1 MIKIAIMK
9 YKTTVKPGKNLIKVW
24 KKTANDIVSK
34 LQRQELFVNL
44 GNTST
49 ALMESECIR
58 AVYETIPESAERN
71 LLLKCMLDA
80 ENASAGGSYAL
91 LLHLSGI
98 IDDFEITG
106 LRFSLNDLQL
116 TLSNFVGKLASNIVS
131 DAIKIAGRNGKI
143 FLDSSEPQ
151 ASEISFGTQ
160 NCKWAPPELF
170 FTTIKLPKASV
181 QNCRVAFIDGIIES
195 VSECHKIFQW
205 SYDAKTPVVIFAR
218 GFAEEVI
225 ATAGVNLQRQTAQV
239 IPILISFDEVGVNS
253 FGDIASCFGSDVISA
268 DKGQL
273 VSSLDLE
280 QCVKVN
286 RITVTS
292 KSSEIEFHDN
302 LVDSVVERLSK
313 KLSISDAGQSDLIKK
328 RIDALGTGSVTIKIG
343 TDQKNLLGIQKDRV
357 DFGIRFV
364 KSCLSHGIIVINGK
378 MMPST
383 AVKNGI
389 KCSKSFMGILS
400 NCGATLEIEKCG

>member
-1 MIKIAIMK
+1 MIKIVIMK
-9 YKTTVKPGKNLIKVW
+9 YKAIIKSGKTSIKSW
-24 KKTANDIVSK
+24 RGNARSILSK
-34 LQRQELFVNL
+34 IHGQELFINL

-49 ALMESECIR
+49 ALRESECIR

-80 ENASAGGSYAL
+80 ENMSAGGSYAL

-98 IDDFEITG
+98 INDFEIIG

-116 TLSNFVGKLASNIVS
+116 ALSGFVGKMASSIVS

-151 ASEISFGTQ
+151 KSEISFGTQ
-160 NCKWAPPELF
+160 NCKWAPPESF
-170 FTTIKLPKASV
+170 FTTIKLPKISV
-181 QNCRVAFIDGIIES
+181 QNCKVAFIDGIIES

-205 SYDAKTPVVIFAR
+205 SYDEKTPVVIFAR

-225 ATAGVNLQRQTAQV
+225 ATAGVNIQRQTAQV
-239 IPILISFDEVGVNS
+239 VPILISFDEVGVNS

-273 VSSLDLE
+273 VSSLDLN
-280 QCVKVN
+280 QSIKVD

-292 KSSEIEFHDN
+292 KSCEIEFHDN

-313 KLSISDAGQSDLIKK
+313 KLSAVEAGQSDLIKK

-343 TDQKNLLGIQKDRV
+343 TDQKNLAGIQKDRV

-364 KSCLSHGIIVINGK
+364 KSCLSHGIIDINGK
-378 MMPST
+378 IMPSI

-389 KCSKSFMGILS
+389 KCSNSFIDILS
-400 NCGATLEIEKCG
+400 NCGAALEIEKCG

>member
-1 MIKIAIMK
+1 MK
-9 YKTTVKPGKNLIKVW
+9 YKAIIKSGKTSIKSW
-24 KKTANDIVSK
+24 RLNARGILSK
-34 LQRQELFVNL
+34 LHGQELFINL

-58 AVYETIPESAERN
+58 AVHETIPESAERN

-80 ENASAGGSYAL
+80 ENMSAGGSYVL

-98 IDDFEITG
+98 IDDFEIVG

-116 TLSNFVGKLASNIVS
+116 ALSSFIGKMAASIVS

-151 ASEISFGTQ
+151 KSEISFGTQ
-160 NCKWAPPELF
+160 NCKWAPPESF
-170 FTTIKLPKASV
+170 FTTIKLPKISV

-205 SYDAKTPVVIFAR
+205 SYDEKTPVVIFAR
-218 GFAEEVI
+218 GFAEEII
-225 ATAGVNLQRQTAQV
+225 ATAGINIQRQTAQV
-239 IPILISFDEVGVNS
+239 VPILISFDEVGVNS

-273 VSSLDLE
+273 VSSLDLN
-280 QCVKVN
+280 QSVKVD

-292 KSSEIEFHDN
+292 KSCEIEFHNN

-313 KLSISDAGQSDLIKK
+313 KLSAAEAGQSDLIKK

-343 TDQKNLLGIQKDRV
+343 TDQKNLAGIQKDRV

-364 KSCLSHGIIVINGK
+364 KSCLSHGIIDINGK
-378 MMPST
+378 IMPSI

-389 KCSKSFMGILS
+389 KCSNSFIDILS
-400 NCGATLEIEKCG
+400 NCGAALEIEKCG

>member
-1 MIKIAIMK
+1 
-9 YKTTVKPGKNLIKVW
+9 
-24 KKTANDIVSK
+24 
-34 LQRQELFVNL
+34 
-44 GNTST
+44 
-49 ALMESECIR
+49 
-58 AVYETIPESAERN
+58 
-71 LLLKCMLDA
+71 
-80 ENASAGGSYAL
+80 
-91 LLHLSGI
+91 
-98 IDDFEITG
+98 
-106 LRFSLNDLQL
+106 
-116 TLSNFVGKLASNIVS
+116 
-131 DAIKIAGRNGKI
+131 
-143 FLDSSEPQ
+143 
-151 ASEISFGTQ
+151 
-160 NCKWAPPELF
+160 
-170 FTTIKLPKASV
+170 
-181 QNCRVAFIDGIIES
+181 
-195 VSECHKIFQW
+195 
-205 SYDAKTPVVIFAR
+205 
-218 GFAEEVI
+218 
-225 ATAGVNLQRQTAQV
+225 
-239 IPILISFDEVGVNS
+239 LISFDEVGVNS
-253 FGDIASCFGSDVISA
+253 FGDIASCFGSDVVSA

>member
-1 MIKIAIMK
+1 MK
-9 YKTTVKPGKNLIKVW
+9 YKAIIKSGKTSIKSW
-24 KKTANDIVSK
+24 RLNARGILSK
-34 LQRQELFVNL
+34 LHGQELFINL

-58 AVYETIPESAERN
+58 AVHETIPESAERN

-80 ENASAGGSYAL
+80 ENMSAGGSYVL

-98 IDDFEITG
+98 IDDFEIVG

-116 TLSNFVGKLASNIVS
+116 ALSSFIGKMAASIVS

-151 ASEISFGTQ
+151 KSEISFGTQ
-160 NCKWAPPELF
+160 NCKWVPPESF
-170 FTTIKLPKASV
+170 FTTIKLPKLSV

-205 SYDAKTPVVIFAR
+205 SYDEKTPVVIFAR

-225 ATAGVNLQRQTAQV
+225 ATAGVNIQRQTAQV
-239 IPILISFDEVGVNS
+239 VPILISFDEVGVNS

-273 VSSLDLE
+273 VSSLDLN
-280 QCVKVN
+280 QSVKVD

-292 KSSEIEFHDN
+292 KSCEIEFHNN

-313 KLSISDAGQSDLIKK
+313 KLSAAEAGQSDLIKK

-343 TDQKNLLGIQKDRV
+343 TDQKNLAGIQKDRV

-364 KSCLSHGIIVINGK
+364 KSCLSHGIIDINGK
-378 MMPST
+378 IMPSI

-389 KCSKSFMGILS
+389 KCSNSFIDILS
-400 NCGATLEIEKCG
+400 NCGAALEIEKCG

>member
-1 MIKIAIMK
+1 MK
-9 YKTTVKPGKNLIKVW
+9 YKAIIKSGKTSIKSW
-24 KKTANDIVSK
+24 RLNARGILSK
-34 LQRQELFVNL
+34 LHGQELFINL

-58 AVYETIPESAERN
+58 AVHETIPESAERN

-80 ENASAGGSYAL
+80 ENMSAGGSYVL
-91 LLHLSGI
+91 LLHLAGI
-98 IDDFEITG
+98 IDDFEIVG

-116 TLSNFVGKLASNIVS
+116 ALSSFIGKMAASIVS

-151 ASEISFGTQ
+151 KSEISFGTQ
-160 NCKWAPPELF
+160 NCKWVPPESF
-170 FTTIKLPKASV
+170 FTTIKLPKISV

-205 SYDAKTPVVIFAR
+205 SYDEKTPVVIFAR

-225 ATAGVNLQRQTAQV
+225 ATAGVNIQRQTAQV
-239 IPILISFDEVGVNS
+239 VPILISFDEVGVNS

-273 VSSLDLE
+273 VSSLDLN
-280 QCVKVN
+280 QSVKVD

-292 KSSEIEFHDN
+292 KSCEIEFHNN

-313 KLSISDAGQSDLIKK
+313 KLSAAEAGQSDLIKK

-343 TDQKNLLGIQKDRV
+343 TDQKNLAGIQKDRV

-364 KSCLSHGIIVINGK
+364 KSCLSHGIIDINGK
-378 MMPST
+378 IMPSI

-389 KCSKSFMGILS
+389 KCSNSFIDILS
-400 NCGATLEIEKCG
+400 NCGAALEIEKCG

>member
-1 MIKIAIMK
+1 MK
-9 YKTTVKPGKNLIKVW
+9 YKAIIKSGKTSIKSW
-24 KKTANDIVSK
+24 RLNARGILSK
-34 LQRQELFVNL
+34 LHGQELFINL

-58 AVYETIPESAERN
+58 AVHETIPESAERN

-80 ENASAGGSYAL
+80 ENMSAGGSYVL
-91 LLHLSGI
+91 LLHLAGI
-98 IDDFEITG
+98 IDDFEIVG

-116 TLSNFVGKLASNIVS
+116 ALSSFIGKMAASIVS

-151 ASEISFGTQ
+151 KSEISFGTQ
-160 NCKWAPPELF
+160 NCKWVPPESF
-170 FTTIKLPKASV
+170 FTTIKLPKISV

-205 SYDAKTPVVIFAR
+205 SYDEKTPVVIFAR

-239 IPILISFDEVGVNS
+239 VPILISFDEVGVNS

-273 VSSLDLE
+273 VSSLDLN
-280 QCVKVN
+280 QSVKVD

-292 KSSEIEFHDN
+292 KSCEIEFHNN

-313 KLSISDAGQSDLIKK
+313 KLSAAEAGQSDLIKK

-343 TDQKNLLGIQKDRV
+343 TDQKNLAGIQKDRV

-364 KSCLSHGIIVINGK
+364 KSCLSHGIIDINGK
-378 MMPST
+378 IMPSI

-389 KCSKSFMGILS
+389 KCSNSFIDILS
-400 NCGATLEIEKCG
+400 NCGAALEIEKCG

>member
-1 MIKIAIMK
+1 MK
-9 YKTTVKPGKNLIKVW
+9 YKAIIKSGKTSIKSW
-24 KKTANDIVSK
+24 RLNACGILSK
-34 LQRQELFVNL
+34 LHGQELFINL

-58 AVYETIPESAERN
+58 AVHETIPESAERN

-80 ENASAGGSYAL
+80 ENMSAGGSYVL

-98 IDDFEITG
+98 IDDFEIVG

-116 TLSNFVGKLASNIVS
+116 ALSSFIGKMAASIVS

-151 ASEISFGTQ
+151 KSEISFGTQ
-160 NCKWAPPELF
+160 NCKWAPPESF
-170 FTTIKLPKASV
+170 FTTIKLPKISV

-205 SYDAKTPVVIFAR
+205 SYDEKTPVVIFAR

-225 ATAGVNLQRQTAQV
+225 ATAGVNVQRQTAQV
-239 IPILISFDEVGVNS
+239 VPILISFDEVGVNS

-273 VSSLDLE
+273 VSSLDLS
-280 QCVKVN
+280 QSVKVD

-292 KSSEIEFHDN
+292 KSCEIEFHNN

-313 KLSISDAGQSDLIKK
+313 KLSAAEAGQSDLIKK

-343 TDQKNLLGIQKDRV
+343 TDQKNLAGIQKDRV

-364 KSCLSHGIIVINGK
+364 KSCLSHGIIDINGK
-378 MMPST
+378 IMPSI

-389 KCSKSFMGILS
+389 KCSNSFINILS
-400 NCGATLEIEKCG
+400 NCGAALEIEKCG

>member
-1 MIKIAIMK
+1 MK
-9 YKTTVKPGKNLIKVW
+9 YKAIIKSGKTSIKSW
-24 KKTANDIVSK
+24 RLNARGILSK
-34 LQRQELFVNL
+34 LHGQELFINL

-58 AVYETIPESAERN
+58 AVHETIPESAERN

-80 ENASAGGSYAL
+80 ENMSAGGSYVL

-98 IDDFEITG
+98 IDDFEIVG

-116 TLSNFVGKLASNIVS
+116 ALSSFIGKMAASIVS

-151 ASEISFGTQ
+151 KSEISFGTQ
-160 NCKWAPPELF
+160 NCKWVPPESF
-170 FTTIKLPKASV
+170 FTTIKLPKLSV

-205 SYDAKTPVVIFAR
+205 SYDEKTPVVIFAR

-225 ATAGVNLQRQTAQV
+225 ATAGVNVQRQTAQV
-239 IPILISFDEVGVNS
+239 VPILISFDEVGVNS

-273 VSSLDLE
+273 VSSLDLS
-280 QCVKVN
+280 QSVKVD

-292 KSSEIEFHDN
+292 KSCEIEFHNN

-313 KLSISDAGQSDLIKK
+313 KLSAAEAGQSDLIKK

-343 TDQKNLLGIQKDRV
+343 TDQKNLAGIQKDRV

-364 KSCLSHGIIVINGK
+364 KSCLSHGIIDINGK
-378 MMPST
+378 IMPSI

-389 KCSKSFMGILS
+389 KCSNSFIDILS
-400 NCGATLEIEKCG
+400 NCGAALEIEKCG

>member
-1 MIKIAIMK
+1 MIKIVIMK
-9 YKTTVKPGKNLIKVW
+9 YKAIIKSGKTSIKKW
-24 KKTANDIVSK
+24 RSNACSILSK
-34 LQRQELFVNL
+34 IHGQELFINL

-49 ALMESECIR
+49 ELRESECIR

-80 ENASAGGSYAL
+80 ENMSAGGSYAL

-98 IDDFEITG
+98 INDFEIIG

-116 TLSNFVGKLASNIVS
+116 ALSGFVGKMASSIVS

-151 ASEISFGTQ
+151 KSEISFGTQ
-160 NCKWAPPELF
+160 NCKWAPPESF
-170 FTTIKLPKASV
+170 FTTIKLPKISV

-205 SYDAKTPVVIFAR
+205 SYDEKTPVVIFAR

-225 ATAGVNLQRQTAQV
+225 ATAGVNIQRQTAQV
-239 IPILISFDEVGVNS
+239 VPILISFDEVGVNS

-273 VSSLDLE
+273 VSSLDLN
-280 QCVKVN
+280 QSIKVD

-292 KSSEIEFHDN
+292 KSCEIEFHNN

-313 KLSISDAGQSDLIKK
+313 KLSAAETGQSDLIKK

-343 TDQKNLLGIQKDRV
+343 TDQKNLVGIQKDRV

-364 KSCLSHGIIVINGK
+364 KSCLSHGIIDINGK
-378 MMPST
+378 IMPSI

-389 KCSKSFMGILS
+389 KCSNSFIDILS
-400 NCGATLEIEKCG
+400 NCGAALEIEKCG

>member
-1 MIKIAIMK
+1 MK
-9 YKTTVKPGKNLIKVW
+9 YKAIIKSGKTSIKSW
-24 KKTANDIVSK
+24 RLNARGILSK
-34 LQRQELFVNL
+34 LHGQELFINL

-58 AVYETIPESAERN
+58 AVHETIPESAERN

-80 ENASAGGSYAL
+80 ENMSAGGSYVL
-91 LLHLSGI
+91 LLHLAGI
-98 IDDFEITG
+98 IDDFEIVG

-116 TLSNFVGKLASNIVS
+116 ALSSFIGKMAASIVS

-151 ASEISFGTQ
+151 KSEISFGTQ
-160 NCKWAPPELF
+160 NCKWAPPESF
-170 FTTIKLPKASV
+170 FTTIKLPKLSV

-205 SYDAKTPVVIFAR
+205 SYDEKTPVVIFAR

-225 ATAGVNLQRQTAQV
+225 ATAGVNVQRQTAQV
-239 IPILISFDEVGVNS
+239 VPILISFDEVGVNS

-273 VSSLDLE
+273 VSSLDLS
-280 QCVKVN
+280 QSVKVD

-292 KSSEIEFHDN
+292 KSCEIEFHNN

-313 KLSISDAGQSDLIKK
+313 KLSAAEAGQSDLIKK

-343 TDQKNLLGIQKDRV
+343 TDQKNLAGIQKDRV

-364 KSCLSHGIIVINGK
+364 KSCLSHGIIDINGK
-378 MMPST
+378 IMPSI

-389 KCSKSFMGILS
+389 KCSNSFIDILS
-400 NCGATLEIEKCG
+400 NCGAALEIEKCG

>member
-1 MIKIAIMK
+1 MK
-9 YKTTVKPGKNLIKVW
+9 YKAIIKSGKTSIKSW
-24 KKTANDIVSK
+24 RLNARGILSK
-34 LQRQELFVNL
+34 LHGQELFINL

-58 AVYETIPESAERN
+58 AVHETIPESAERN

-80 ENASAGGSYAL
+80 ENMSAGGSYVL
-91 LLHLSGI
+91 LLHLAGI
-98 IDDFEITG
+98 IDDFEIVG

-116 TLSNFVGKLASNIVS
+116 ALSSFIGKMAASIVS

-151 ASEISFGTQ
+151 KSEISFGTQ
-160 NCKWAPPELF
+160 NCKWVPPESF
-170 FTTIKLPKASV
+170 FTTIKLPKLSV

-205 SYDAKTPVVIFAR
+205 SYDEKTPVVIFAR

-225 ATAGVNLQRQTAQV
+225 ATAGVNVQRQTAQV
-239 IPILISFDEVGVNS
+239 VPILISFDEVGVNS

-273 VSSLDLE
+273 VSSLDLS
-280 QCVKVN
+280 QSVKVD

-292 KSSEIEFHDN
+292 KSCEIEFHNN

-313 KLSISDAGQSDLIKK
+313 KLSAAEAGQSDLIKK

-343 TDQKNLLGIQKDRV
+343 TDQKNLAGIQKDRV

-364 KSCLSHGIIVINGK
+364 KSCLSHGIIDINGK
-378 MMPST
+378 IMPSI

-389 KCSKSFMGILS
+389 KCSNSFIDILS
-400 NCGATLEIEKCG
+400 NCGAALEIEKCG

>member
-1 MIKIAIMK
+1 M
-9 YKTTVKPGKNLIKVW
+9 
-24 KKTANDIVSK
+24 
-34 LQRQELFVNL
+34 
-44 GNTST
+44 
-49 ALMESECIR
+49 
-58 AVYETIPESAERN
+58 
-71 LLLKCMLDA
+71 
-80 ENASAGGSYAL
+80 L
-91 LLHLSGI
+91 LLHLAGI
-98 IDDFEITG
+98 IDDFEIVG

-116 TLSNFVGKLASNIVS
+116 ALSSFIGKMAASIVS

-151 ASEISFGTQ
+151 KSEISFGTQ
-160 NCKWAPPELF
+160 NCKWVPPESF
-170 FTTIKLPKASV
+170 FTTIKLPKLSV

-205 SYDAKTPVVIFAR
+205 SYDEKTPVVIFAR

-225 ATAGVNLQRQTAQV
+225 ATAGVNIQRQTAQV
-239 IPILISFDEVGVNS
+239 VPILISFDEVGVNS

-273 VSSLDLE
+273 VSSLDLN
-280 QCVKVN
+280 QSVKVD

-292 KSSEIEFHDN
+292 KSCEIEFHNN

-313 KLSISDAGQSDLIKK
+313 KLSAAEAGQSDLIKK

-343 TDQKNLLGIQKDRV
+343 TDQKNLAGIQKDRV

-364 KSCLSHGIIVINGK
+364 KSCLSHGIIDINGK
-378 MMPST
+378 IMPSI

-389 KCSKSFMGILS
+389 KCSNSFIDILS
-400 NCGATLEIEKCG
+400 NCGAALEIEKCG

>member
-1 MIKIAIMK
+1 MIKIVIMK
-9 YKTTVKPGKNLIKVW
+9 YKAIIKPGKASIKNW
-24 KKTANDIVSK
+24 RSNARGILSK
-34 LQRQELFVNL
+34 LHGQELFINL

-49 ALMESECIR
+49 ALLESECIR

-80 ENASAGGSYAL
+80 ENMSAGGSYAL
-91 LLHLSGI
+91 LLHLSGVI
-98 IDDFEITG
+98 NDFEIVG

-116 TLSNFVGKLASNIVS
+116 ALSGFVGKMASNIVS

-151 ASEISFGTQ
+151 KSEISFGTQ
-160 NCKWAPPELF
+160 NCKWAPPESF
-170 FTTIKLPKASV
+170 FTTIKLPKISV

-205 SYDAKTPVVIFAR
+205 SYDEKTPVVIFAR

-225 ATAGVNLQRQTAQV
+225 ATAGVNIQRQTAQV
-239 IPILISFDEVGVNS
+239 VPILISFDEVGVNS

-273 VSSLDLE
+273 VSSLDLN
-280 QCVKVN
+280 QSIKVD

-292 KSSEIEFHDN
+292 KSCEIEFHNN

-313 KLSISDAGQSDLIKK
+313 KLSAAEAGQSDLIKK

-343 TDQKNLLGIQKDRV
+343 TDQKNLAGIQKDRV

-364 KSCLSHGIIVINGK
+364 KSCLSHGIIDINGK
-378 MMPST
+378 IMPSI

-389 KCSKSFMGILS
+389 KCSNSFIDILS
-400 NCGATLEIEKCG
+400 NCGAALEIEKCG

>member
-1 MIKIAIMK
+1 MK
-9 YKTTVKPGKNLIKVW
+9 YKAIIKSGKTSIKSW
-24 KKTANDIVSK
+24 RLNARGILSK
-34 LQRQELFVNL
+34 LHGQELFINL

-58 AVYETIPESAERN
+58 AVHETIPESAERN

-80 ENASAGGSYAL
+80 ENMSAGGSYVL
-91 LLHLSGI
+91 LLHLAGI
-98 IDDFEITG
+98 IDDFEIVG

-116 TLSNFVGKLASNIVS
+116 ALSSFIGKMAASIVS

-151 ASEISFGTQ
+151 KSEISFGTQ
-160 NCKWAPPELF
+160 NCKWVPPESF
-170 FTTIKLPKASV
+170 FTTIKLPKLSV

-205 SYDAKTPVVIFAR
+205 SYDEKTPVVIFAR

-225 ATAGVNLQRQTAQV
+225 ATAGVNIQRQTAQV
-239 IPILISFDEVGVNS
+239 VPILISFDEVGVNS

-273 VSSLDLE
+273 VSSLDLN
-280 QCVKVN
+280 QSVKVD

-292 KSSEIEFHDN
+292 KSCEIEFHNN

-313 KLSISDAGQSDLIKK
+313 KLSAAEAGQSDLIKK

-343 TDQKNLLGIQKDRV
+343 TDQKNLAGIQKDRV

-364 KSCLSHGIIVINGK
+364 KSCLSHGSIDINGK
-378 MMPST
+378 IMPSI

-389 KCSKSFMGILS
+389 KCSNSFIDILS
-400 NCGATLEIEKCG
+400 NCGAALEIEKCG

>member
-1 MIKIAIMK
+1 MK
-9 YKTTVKPGKNLIKVW
+9 YKAIIKSGKTSIKSW
-24 KKTANDIVSK
+24 RLNARGILSK
-34 LQRQELFVNL
+34 LHGQELFINL

-58 AVYETIPESAERN
+58 AVHETIPESAERN

-80 ENASAGGSYAL
+80 ENMSAGGSYVL
-91 LLHLSGI
+91 LLHLAGI
-98 IDDFEITG
+98 IDDFEIVG

-116 TLSNFVGKLASNIVS
+116 ALSSFIGKMAASIVS

-151 ASEISFGTQ
+151 KSEISFGTQ
-160 NCKWAPPELF
+160 NCKWVPPESF
-170 FTTIKLPKASV
+170 FTTIKLPKLSV

-205 SYDAKTPVVIFAR
+205 SYDEKTPVVIFAR

-225 ATAGVNLQRQTAQV
+225 ATAGINVQRQTAQV
-239 IPILISFDEVGVNS
+239 VPILISFDEVGVNS

-273 VSSLDLE
+273 VSSLDLN
-280 QCVKVN
+280 QSVKVD

-292 KSSEIEFHDN
+292 KSCEIEFHNN

-313 KLSISDAGQSDLIKK
+313 KLSAAEAGQSDLIKK

-343 TDQKNLLGIQKDRV
+343 TDQKNLAGIQKDRV

-364 KSCLSHGIIVINGK
+364 KSCLSHGIIDINGK
-378 MMPST
+378 IMPSI

-389 KCSKSFMGILS
+389 KCSNSFIDILS
-400 NCGATLEIEKCG
+400 NCGAALEIEKCG

>member
-1 MIKIAIMK
+1 MK
-9 YKTTVKPGKNLIKVW
+9 YKAIIKSGKTSIKSW
-24 KKTANDIVSK
+24 RLNARGILSK
-34 LQRQELFVNL
+34 LHGQELFINL

-58 AVYETIPESAERN
+58 AVHETIPESAERN

-80 ENASAGGSYAL
+80 ENMSAGGSYVL
-91 LLHLSGI
+91 LLHLAGI
-98 IDDFEITG
+98 IDDFEIVG

-116 TLSNFVGKLASNIVS
+116 ALSSFIGKMAASIVS

-151 ASEISFGTQ
+151 KSEISFGTQ
-160 NCKWAPPELF
+160 NCKWAPPESF
-170 FTTIKLPKASV
+170 FTTIKLPKISV

-205 SYDAKTPVVIFAR
+205 SYDEKTPVVIFAR

-225 ATAGVNLQRQTAQV
+225 ATAGVNVQRQTAQV
-239 IPILISFDEVGVNS
+239 VPILISFDEVGVNS

-273 VSSLDLE
+273 VSSLDLS
-280 QCVKVN
+280 QSVKVD

-292 KSSEIEFHDN
+292 KSCEIEFHNN

-313 KLSISDAGQSDLIKK
+313 KLSAAEAGQSDLIKK

-343 TDQKNLLGIQKDRV
+343 TDQKNLAGIQKDRV

-364 KSCLSHGIIVINGK
+364 KSCLSHGIIDINGK
-378 MMPST
+378 IMPSI

-389 KCSKSFMGILS
+389 KCSNSFIDILS
-400 NCGATLEIEKCG
+400 NCGAALEIEKCG

>member
-1 MIKIAIMK
+1 MK
-9 YKTTVKPGKNLIKVW
+9 YKAIIKSGKTSIKSW
-24 KKTANDIVSK
+24 RLNARGILSK
-34 LQRQELFVNL
+34 LHGQELFINL

-58 AVYETIPESAERN
+58 AVHETIPESAERN

-80 ENASAGGSYAL
+80 ENMSAGGSYVL
-91 LLHLSGI
+91 LLHLAGI
-98 IDDFEITG
+98 IDDFEIVG

-116 TLSNFVGKLASNIVS
+116 ALSSFIGKMAASIVS

-151 ASEISFGTQ
+151 KSEISFGTQ
-160 NCKWAPPELF
+160 NCKWVPPESF
-170 FTTIKLPKASV
+170 FTTIKLPKISV

-205 SYDAKTPVVIFAR
+205 SYDEKTPVVIFAR

-225 ATAGVNLQRQTAQV
+225 ATAGINVQRQTAQV
-239 IPILISFDEVGVNS
+239 VPILISFDEVGVNS

-273 VSSLDLE
+273 VSSLDLN
-280 QCVKVN
+280 QSVKVD

-292 KSSEIEFHDN
+292 KSCEIEFHNN

-313 KLSISDAGQSDLIKK
+313 KLSAAEAGQSDLIKK

-343 TDQKNLLGIQKDRV
+343 TDQKNLAGIQKDRV

-364 KSCLSHGIIVINGK
+364 KSCLSHGIIDINGK
-378 MMPST
+378 IMPSI

-389 KCSKSFMGILS
+389 KCSNSFIDILS
-400 NCGATLEIEKCG
+400 NCGAALEIEKCG

>member
-1 MIKIAIMK
+1 MK
-9 YKTTVKPGKNLIKVW
+9 YKAIIKSGKTSIKSW
-24 KKTANDIVSK
+24 RLNARGILSK
-34 LQRQELFVNL
+34 LHGQELFINL

-58 AVYETIPESAERN
+58 AVHETIPESAERN

-80 ENASAGGSYAL
+80 ENMSAGGSYVL

-98 IDDFEITG
+98 IDDFEIVG

-116 TLSNFVGKLASNIVS
+116 ALSGFIGKMATSIVS

-151 ASEISFGTQ
+151 KSEISFGTQ
-160 NCKWAPPELF
+160 NCKWAPPESF
-170 FTTIKLPKASV
+170 FTTIKLPKLSV

-205 SYDAKTPVVIFAR
+205 SYDEKTPVVIFAR

-225 ATAGVNLQRQTAQV
+225 ATAGVNIQRQTAQV
-239 IPILISFDEVGVNS
+239 VPILISFDEVGVNS

-273 VSSLDLE
+273 VSSLDLN
-280 QCVKVN
+280 QSVKVD

-292 KSSEIEFHDN
+292 KSCEIEFHNN

-313 KLSISDAGQSDLIKK
+313 KLSAAEAGQSDLIKK

-343 TDQKNLLGIQKDRV
+343 TDQKNLAGIQKDRV

-364 KSCLSHGIIVINGK
+364 KSCLSHGIIDINGK
-378 MMPST
+378 IMPSI

-389 KCSKSFMGILS
+389 KCSNSFIDILS
-400 NCGATLEIEKCG
+400 NCGAALEIEKCG

>member
-1 MIKIAIMK
+1 MIKIVIMK
-9 YKTTVKPGKNLIKVW
+9 YKAIIKSGKTSIKSW
-24 KKTANDIVSK
+24 RGNARSILSK
-34 LQRQELFVNL
+34 IHGQELFINL

-49 ALMESECIR
+49 ALRESECIR

-80 ENASAGGSYAL
+80 ENMSAGGSYAL

-98 IDDFEITG
+98 INDFEIIG

-116 TLSNFVGKLASNIVS
+116 ALSGFVGKMASSIVS

-151 ASEISFGTQ
+151 KSEISFGTQ
-160 NCKWAPPELF
+160 NCKWAPPESF
-170 FTTIKLPKASV
+170 FTTIKLPKISV

-205 SYDAKTPVVIFAR
+205 SYDEKTPVVIFAR

-225 ATAGVNLQRQTAQV
+225 ATAGVNIQRQTAQV
-239 IPILISFDEVGVNS
+239 VPILISFDEVGVNS

-273 VSSLDLE
+273 VSSLDLN
-280 QCVKVN
+280 QSIKVD

-292 KSSEIEFHDN
+292 KSCEIEFHDN

-313 KLSISDAGQSDLIKK
+313 KLSAAEAGQSDLIKK

-343 TDQKNLLGIQKDRV
+343 TDQKNLAGIQKDRV

-364 KSCLSHGIIVINGK
+364 KSCLSHGIIDINGK
-378 MMPST
+378 IMPSI

-389 KCSKSFMGILS
+389 KCSNSFIDILS
-400 NCGATLEIEKCG
+400 NCGAALEIEKCG

>member
-1 MIKIAIMK
+1 VIKIAIMK
-9 YKTTVKPGKNLIKVW
+9 YKTTIKPGKNSIKAW
-24 KKTANDIVSK
+24 KKIAYDIVSM

-58 AVYETIPESAERN
+58 AVSETIPENAERN

-80 ENASAGGSYAL
+80 ENMSAGGSYAL

-98 IDDFEITG
+98 IDECETTG
-106 LRFSLNDLQL
+106 LRFNLSDLQVA
-116 TLSNFVGKLASNIVS
+116 LSKFIGKMASNIVS
-131 DAIKIAGRNGKI
+131 DAVKIAGRNGKI

-151 ASEISFGTQ
+151 VSEISFGTQ
-160 NCKWAPPELF
+160 NCKWAPPESF

-205 SYDAKTPVVIFAR
+205 SYDTKTPVVIFAR

-239 IPILISFDEVGVNS
+239 IPILISFDEIGVNS

-280 QCVKVN
+280 QCVNVN

-292 KSSEIEFHDN
+292 KSSEIEFQDN

-313 KLSISDAGQSDLIKK
+313 KLSISEVGQGELIKK
-328 RIDALGTGSVTIKIG
+328 RISALGTGSVTIKIG
-343 TDQKNLLGIQKDRV
+343 ADQKNLSGIQKDRV

-364 KSCLSHGIIVINGK
+364 KSCLSHGIISINEK
-378 MMPST
+378 VMPSIS
-383 AVKNGI
+383 VKNGI
-389 KCSKSFMGILS
+389 KCSKSFMDTLS
-400 NCGATLEIEKCG
+400 SCGASLEIEKCG

>member
-1 MIKIAIMK
+1 MK
-9 YKTTVKPGKNLIKVW
+9 YKAIIKSGKTSIKSW
-24 KKTANDIVSK
+24 RLNARGILSK
-34 LQRQELFVNL
+34 LHGQELFINL

-58 AVYETIPESAERN
+58 AVHETIPDSAERN

-80 ENASAGGSYAL
+80 ENMSAGGSYVL

-98 IDDFEITG
+98 IDDFEIVG

-116 TLSNFVGKLASNIVS
+116 ALSSFIGKMAASIVS

-151 ASEISFGTQ
+151 KSEISFGTQ
-160 NCKWAPPELF
+160 NCKWVPPESF
-170 FTTIKLPKASV
+170 FTTIKLPKISV

-205 SYDAKTPVVIFAR
+205 SYDEKTPVVIFAR

-239 IPILISFDEVGVNS
+239 VPILISFDEVGVNS

-273 VSSLDLE
+273 VSSLDLN
-280 QCVKVN
+280 QSVKVD

-292 KSSEIEFHDN
+292 KSCEIEFHNN

-313 KLSISDAGQSDLIKK
+313 KLSAAEAGQSDLIKK

-343 TDQKNLLGIQKDRV
+343 TDQKNLAGIQKDRV

-364 KSCLSHGIIVINGK
+364 KSCLSHGIIDINGK
-378 MMPST
+378 IMPSI

-389 KCSKSFMGILS
+389 KCSNSFIDILS
-400 NCGATLEIEKCG
+400 NCGAALEIEKCG

>member
-1 MIKIAIMK
+1 MK
-9 YKTTVKPGKNLIKVW
+9 YKAIIKSGKTSIKSW
-24 KKTANDIVSK
+24 RLNARGILSK
-34 LQRQELFVNL
+34 LHGQELFINL

-58 AVYETIPESAERN
+58 AVHETIPESAERN

-80 ENASAGGSYAL
+80 ENMSAGGSYVH
-91 LLHLSGI
+91 LLHLAGI
-98 IDDFEITG
+98 IDDFEIVG

-116 TLSNFVGKLASNIVS
+116 ALSSFIGKMAASIVS

-151 ASEISFGTQ
+151 KSEISFGTQ
-160 NCKWAPPELF
+160 NCKWAPPESF
-170 FTTIKLPKASV
+170 FTTIKLPKISV

-205 SYDAKTPVVIFAR
+205 SYDEKTPVVIFAR

-225 ATAGVNLQRQTAQV
+225 ATAGVNIQRQTAQV
-239 IPILISFDEVGVNS
+239 VPILISFDEVGVNS

-273 VSSLDLE
+273 VSSLDLN
-280 QCVKVN
+280 QSVKVD

-292 KSSEIEFHDN
+292 KSCEIEFHNN

-313 KLSISDAGQSDLIKK
+313 KLSAAEAGQSDLIKK

-343 TDQKNLLGIQKDRV
+343 TDQKNLAGIQKDRV

-364 KSCLSHGIIVINGK
+364 KSCLSHGIIDINGK
-378 MMPST
+378 IMPSI

-389 KCSKSFMGILS
+389 KCSNSFIDILS
-400 NCGATLEIEKCG
+400 NCGAALEIEKCG

>member
-1 MIKIAIMK
+1 MIKIVIMK
-9 YKTTVKPGKNLIKVW
+9 YKAIIKSGKTSIKSW
-24 KKTANDIVSK
+24 RDNARSILSK
-34 LQRQELFVNL
+34 IHGQELFINL

-49 ALMESECIR
+49 ALRESECIR

-80 ENASAGGSYAL
+80 ENMSAGGSYAL

-98 IDDFEITG
+98 INDFEIIG

-116 TLSNFVGKLASNIVS
+116 ALSNFVGKMASSIVS

-151 ASEISFGTQ
+151 KSEISFGTQ
-160 NCKWAPPELF
+160 NCKWAPPESF
-170 FTTIKLPKASV
+170 FTTIKLPKISV

-205 SYDAKTPVVIFAR
+205 SYDEKTPVVIFAR

-225 ATAGVNLQRQTAQV
+225 ATAGVNIQRQTAQV
-239 IPILISFDEVGVNS
+239 VPILISFDEVGVNS

-273 VSSLDLE
+273 VSSLDLN
-280 QCVKVN
+280 QSIKVD

-292 KSSEIEFHDN
+292 KSCEIEFHDN

-313 KLSISDAGQSDLIKK
+313 KLSAAEAGQSDLIKK

-343 TDQKNLLGIQKDRV
+343 TDQKNLAGIQKDRV

-364 KSCLSHGIIVINGK
+364 KSCLSHGIIDINGK
-378 MMPST
+378 IMPSI

-389 KCSKSFMGILS
+389 KCSNSFIDILS
-400 NCGATLEIEKCG
+400 NCGAALEIEKCG

>member
-1 MIKIAIMK
+1 MK
-9 YKTTVKPGKNLIKVW
+9 YKAIIKSGKTSIKSW
-24 KKTANDIVSK
+24 RLNARGILSK
-34 LQRQELFVNL
+34 LHGQELFINL

-58 AVYETIPESAERN
+58 AVHETIPESAERN

-80 ENASAGGSYAL
+80 ENMSAGGSYVL
-91 LLHLSGI
+91 LLHLAGI
-98 IDDFEITG
+98 IDDFEIVG

-116 TLSNFVGKLASNIVS
+116 ALSSFIGKMAASIVS

-151 ASEISFGTQ
+151 KSEISFGTQ
-160 NCKWAPPELF
+160 NCKWVPPESF
-170 FTTIKLPKASV
+170 FTTIKLPKLSV

-205 SYDAKTPVVIFAR
+205 SYDEKTPVVIFAR

-225 ATAGVNLQRQTAQV
+225 ATAGVNIQRQTAQV
-239 IPILISFDEVGVNS
+239 VPILISFDEVGVNS

-273 VSSLDLE
+273 VSSLDLS
-280 QCVKVN
+280 QSVKVD

-292 KSSEIEFHDN
+292 KSCEIEFHNN

-313 KLSISDAGQSDLIKK
+313 KLSAAEAGQSDLIKK

-343 TDQKNLLGIQKDRV
+343 TDQKNLAGIQKDRV

-364 KSCLSHGIIVINGK
+364 KSCLSHGIIDINGK
-378 MMPST
+378 IMPSI

-389 KCSKSFMGILS
+389 KCSNSFIDILS
-400 NCGATLEIEKCG
+400 NCGAALEIEKCG

>member
-1 MIKIAIMK
+1 MK
-9 YKTTVKPGKNLIKVW
+9 YKAIIKSGKTSIKSW
-24 KKTANDIVSK
+24 RLNARGILSK
-34 LQRQELFVNL
+34 LHGQELFINL

-58 AVYETIPESAERN
+58 AVHETIPESAERN

-80 ENASAGGSYAL
+80 ENMSAGGSYVL

-98 IDDFEITG
+98 IDDFEIVG

-116 TLSNFVGKLASNIVS
+116 ALSSFIGKMAASIVS

-151 ASEISFGTQ
+151 KSEISFGTQ
-160 NCKWAPPELF
+160 NCKWAPPESF
-170 FTTIKLPKASV
+170 FTTIKLPKISV

-205 SYDAKTPVVIFAR
+205 SYDEKTPVVIFAR

-225 ATAGVNLQRQTAQV
+225 ATAGVNVQRQTAQV
-239 IPILISFDEVGVNS
+239 VPILISFDEVGVNS

-273 VSSLDLE
+273 VSSLDLS
-280 QCVKVN
+280 QSVKVD

-292 KSSEIEFHDN
+292 KSCEIEFHNN

-313 KLSISDAGQSDLIKK
+313 KLSAAEAGQSDLIKK

-343 TDQKNLLGIQKDRV
+343 TDQKNLAGIQKDRV

-364 KSCLSHGIIVINGK
+364 KSCLSHGIIDINGK
-378 MMPST
+378 IMPSI

-389 KCSKSFMGILS
+389 KCSNSFIDILS
-400 NCGATLEIEKCG
+400 NCGAALEIEKCG

>member
-1 MIKIAIMK
+1 MK
-9 YKTTVKPGKNLIKVW
+9 YKAIIKSGKTSIKSW
-24 KKTANDIVSK
+24 RLNARGILSK
-34 LQRQELFVNL
+34 LHGQELFINL

-58 AVYETIPESAERN
+58 AVHETIPESAERN

-80 ENASAGGSYAL
+80 ENMSAGGSYVL
-91 LLHLSGI
+91 LLHLAGI
-98 IDDFEITG
+98 IDDFEIVG

-116 TLSNFVGKLASNIVS
+116 ALSSFIGKMAASIVS

-151 ASEISFGTQ
+151 KSEISFGTQ
-160 NCKWAPPELF
+160 NCKWVPPESF
-170 FTTIKLPKASV
+170 FTTIKLPKLSV

-205 SYDAKTPVVIFAR
+205 SYDEKTPVVIFAR

-225 ATAGVNLQRQTAQV
+225 ATAGVNIQRQTAQV
-239 IPILISFDEVGVNS
+239 VPILISFDEVGVNS

-273 VSSLDLE
+273 VSSLDLN
-280 QCVKVN
+280 QSVKVD

-292 KSSEIEFHDN
+292 KSCEIEFHNN

-313 KLSISDAGQSDLIKK
+313 KLSAAEAGQSDLIKK

-343 TDQKNLLGIQKDRV
+343 TDQKNLAGIQKDRV

-364 KSCLSHGIIVINGK
+364 KSCLSHGIIDINGK
-378 MMPST
+378 IMPSI

-389 KCSKSFMGILS
+389 KCSNSFIDILS
-400 NCGATLEIEKCG
+400 NCGAALEIEKCG

>member
-1 MIKIAIMK
+1 MK
-9 YKTTVKPGKNLIKVW
+9 YKAIIKSGKTSIKSW
-24 KKTANDIVSK
+24 RGNARSILSK
-34 LQRQELFVNL
+34 IHGQELFINL

-49 ALMESECIR
+49 ALRESECIR

-80 ENASAGGSYAL
+80 ENMSAGGSYAL

-98 IDDFEITG
+98 INDFEIIG

-116 TLSNFVGKLASNIVS
+116 ALSGFVGKMASSIVS

-151 ASEISFGTQ
+151 KSEISFGTQ
-160 NCKWAPPELF
+160 NCKWAPPESF
-170 FTTIKLPKASV
+170 FTTIKLPKISV
-181 QNCRVAFIDGIIES
+181 QNCKVAFIDGIIES

-205 SYDAKTPVVIFAR
+205 SYDEKTPVVIFAR

-225 ATAGVNLQRQTAQV
+225 ATAGVNIQRQTAQV
-239 IPILISFDEVGVNS
+239 VPILISFDEVGVNS

-273 VSSLDLE
+273 VSSLDLN
-280 QCVKVN
+280 QSIKVD
-286 RITVTS
+286 RITVAS
-292 KSSEIEFHDN
+292 KSCEIEFHDN

-313 KLSISDAGQSDLIKK
+313 KLSAAEAGQSDLIKK

-343 TDQKNLLGIQKDRV
+343 TDQKNLAGIQKDRV

-364 KSCLSHGIIVINGK
+364 KSCLSHGIIDINGK
-378 MMPST
+378 IMPSI

-389 KCSKSFMGILS
+389 KCSNSFIDILS
-400 NCGATLEIEKCG
+400 NCGAALEIEKCG

>member
-1 MIKIAIMK
+1 MK
-9 YKTTVKPGKNLIKVW
+9 YKAIIKSGKTSIKSW
-24 KKTANDIVSK
+24 RLNARGILSK
-34 LQRQELFVNL
+34 LHGQELFINL

-58 AVYETIPESAERN
+58 AVHETIPESAERN

-80 ENASAGGSYAL
+80 ENMSAGGSYVL

-98 IDDFEITG
+98 IDDFEIVG

-116 TLSNFVGKLASNIVS
+116 ALSSFIGKMAASIVS

-151 ASEISFGTQ
+151 KSEISFGTQ
-160 NCKWAPPELF
+160 NCKWAPPESF
-170 FTTIKLPKASV
+170 FTTIKLPKLSV

-205 SYDAKTPVVIFAR
+205 SYDEKTPVVIFAR

-225 ATAGVNLQRQTAQV
+225 ATAGVNVQRQTAQV
-239 IPILISFDEVGVNS
+239 VPILISFDEVGVNS

-273 VSSLDLE
+273 VSSLDLS
-280 QCVKVN
+280 QSVKVD

-292 KSSEIEFHDN
+292 KSCEIEFHNN

-313 KLSISDAGQSDLIKK
+313 KLSAAEAGQSDLIKK

-343 TDQKNLLGIQKDRV
+343 TDQKNLAGIQKDRV

-364 KSCLSHGIIVINGK
+364 KSCLSHGIIDINGK
-378 MMPST
+378 IMPSI

-389 KCSKSFMGILS
+389 KCSNSFIDILS
-400 NCGATLEIEKCG
+400 NCGAALEIEKCG

>member
-9 YKTTVKPGKNLIKVW
+9 YKTTVKPGKNSIKVW
-24 KKTANDIVSK
+24 KKIAYDIVSK

-98 IDDFEITG
+98 INDFEIVG

-116 TLSNFVGKLASNIVS
+116 ALSGFVGKMASNIVS

-151 ASEISFGTQ
+151 KSEISFGTQ
-160 NCKWAPPELF
+160 NCKWAPPESF
-170 FTTIKLPKASV
+170 FTTIKLPKISV

-205 SYDAKTPVVIFAR
+205 SYDEKTPVVIFAR

-225 ATAGVNLQRQTAQV
+225 ATAGVNIQRQTAQV
-239 IPILISFDEVGVNS
+239 VPILISFDEVGVNS

-273 VSSLDLE
+273 VSSLDLN
-280 QCVKVN
+280 QSIKVD

-292 KSSEIEFHDN
+292 KSCEIEFHNN

-313 KLSISDAGQSDLIKK
+313 KLSAAEAGQSDLIKK

-343 TDQKNLLGIQKDRV
+343 TDQKNLAGIQKDRV

-364 KSCLSHGIIVINGK
+364 KSCLSHGIIDINGK
-378 MMPST
+378 IMPSI

-389 KCSKSFMGILS
+389 KCSNSFIDILS
-400 NCGATLEIEKCG
+400 NCGAALEIEKCG